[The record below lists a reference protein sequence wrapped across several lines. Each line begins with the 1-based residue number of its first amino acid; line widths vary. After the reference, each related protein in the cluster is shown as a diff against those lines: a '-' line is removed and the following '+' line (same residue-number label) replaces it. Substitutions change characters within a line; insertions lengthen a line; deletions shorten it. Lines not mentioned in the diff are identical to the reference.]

1 MMLTTV
7 KKNPLVEVAVRSP
20 VPDQPDHATILAAW
34 TYGLGRTAVVTTDA
48 GHRWAPAWAE
58 WKNFDKF
65 YSQLIR
71 WAIRPSSDQ
80 GRYTVAT
87 DIRDGKARIVISAL
101 DARDQYRN
109 LLNMSAPAV
118 GPQLEPFPFSIRQV
132 AAGRYVGEFEVP
144 KSGSYHVT
152 IVPHPGEPPILTG
165 LNVPYSAE
173 FRDRQMNFGLLQNL
187 ASLKPRGARAAGVL
201 VDVDF
206 DASQM
211 DRILALNTFRHNLP
225 KAVSVRDVWPALLLI
240 TACSFLADVFV
251 RRVAVGTDWLLPALR
266 WVRQLLAR
274 DRSRHPVEHRLE
286 QLQLKKAEVVR
297 DRDERRA
304 ATRFEPQEEPG
315 ASPTAP
321 ADLAELREVPP
332 PPPRQATD
340 QSKRVARDESETDSY
355 TARLLEAKRKAQRRP
370 EK

>member
-1 MMLTTV
+1 
-7 KKNPLVEVAVRSP
+7 
-20 VPDQPDHATILAAW
+20 
-34 TYGLGRTAVVTTDA
+34 
-48 GHRWAPAWAE
+48 
-58 WKNFDKF
+58 
-65 YSQLIR
+65 
-71 WAIRPSSDQ
+71 
-80 GRYTVAT
+80 
-87 DIRDGKARIVISAL
+87 
-101 DARDQYRN
+101 
-109 LLNMSAPAV
+109 
-118 GPQLEPFPFSIRQV
+118 
-132 AAGRYVGEFEVP
+132 VGEFEVP

-211 DRILALNTFRHNLP
+211 DRILALNTFRHDLP

-240 TACSFLADVFV
+240 TACLFLADVFV

-266 WVRQLLAR
+266 WVRQRLAR

-286 QLQLKKAEVVR
+286 QLQRKKAEVVR

-304 ATRFEPQEEPG
+304 ATRFEPPEEPG

-321 ADLAELREVPP
+321 AEPRETPA
-332 PPPRQATD
+332 PPPRKATD
-340 QSKRVARDESETDSY
+340 QSTRAARDESETDSY